1 MKTKRIDGLLFEKMI
16 LNGLA
21 NLQASQEEVNAL
33 NVFPVA
39 DGDTGT
45 NMCKTLENGIRYAK
59 ARPEMGAY
67 LKQLSDGMLLGARG
81 NSGVILSQIFKGIFL
96 ELTHCGYVNP
106 GELRNA
112 FIRGYKVAYAAVVQ
126 PAEGTILTVA
136 REGIEHIRQQI
147 DRSTTVERLLSMY
160 AAEMRK
166 TLAYTPEMLPVLKE
180 AGVVDSG
187 ALGFILIIEGMLKYL
202 YGEVLTPNRSAEAK
216 TLPEEEAPSLTLFNE
231 NSAFE
236 EGYCME
242 FILQRLKSDRYT
254 QRFSLDRYLEDLKL
268 YGNSI
273 AAVQDGR
280 RIKVHIHTLRP
291 AKVITLSQE
300 YGEFLTFKLEN
311 MQLQHNEHMM
321 RQAAAQGK
329 HRPLAVVAV
338 VNGTGM
344 KELFAELGCDYVID
358 GGASMNTSSQEFIDV
373 FRKVNAEHIVVLPNN
388 KNIILAA
395 QQAVTLFGADNITVL
410 PTGSMVEGY
419 FAIAMDVPNS
429 TDIDF
434 RLRQMREGGNSIE
447 TLFSTTAS
455 RDYSCHEIS
464 CRAGDQIALLNGE
477 LVCVSSDWLEVL
489 LAGLEKIP
497 DMEEKETCVIFR
509 GAGISEEAQEQLS
522 QTLTERYP
530 MLELNFID
538 GGQSTYHWM
547 LGVL

>member
-1 MKTKRIDGLLFEKMI
+1 MKTKRIDGLLFEKMM

-21 NLQASQEEVNAL
+21 NLQAEEEKVNAL

-67 LKQLSDGMLLGARG
+67 LKQLSNGMLLGARG

-136 REGIEHIRQQI
+136 REGIEHIRQQV
-147 DRSTTVERLLSMY
+147 DRSTTIERLLSMY
-160 AAEMRK
+160 LAEMRK
-166 TLAYTPEMLPVLKE
+166 TLSYTPEMLPALKE

-202 YGEVLTPNRSAEAK
+202 YGEVLTPNRAAEAR
-216 TLPEEEAPSLTLFNE
+216 PASQAEAPSPTLFNE
-231 NSAFE
+231 NSVFE

-242 FILQRLKSDRYT
+242 FILQLMKAERYT
-254 QRFSLDRYLEDLKL
+254 QRFVIERYIEDLKI
-268 YGNSI
+268 YGSSI
-273 AAVQDGR
+273 VAVQDGR
-280 RIKVHIHTLRP
+280 RVKVHIHTLHP
-291 AKVITLSQE
+291 AKVMALSQE
-300 YGEFLTFKLEN
+300 FGEFLTFKLDN
-311 MQLQHNEHMM
+311 MQLQHNEHMR
-321 RQAAAQGK
+321 RQAAAQTEHK
-329 HRPLAVVAV
+329 PLAVVAV
-338 VNGTGM
+338 VNGAGM
-344 KELFAELGCDYVID
+344 QELFADLGCDFVID
-358 GGASMNTSSQEFIDV
+358 GGATMNTSSQEFIDV
-373 FRKVNAEHIVVLPNN
+373 FRKANADHIVVLPNN

-395 QQAVTLFGADNITVL
+395 QQAVSLYGAEHITVL
-410 PTGSMVEGY
+410 PTQSMVEGY
-419 FAIAMDVPNS
+419 FAIAMDVPNNE
-429 TDIDF
+429 DIDF
-434 RLRQMREGGNSIE
+434 RLRQMREGSNSIE

-464 CRAGDQIALLNGE
+464 CRAGDQIALLSGE
-477 LVCVSSDWLEVL
+477 LVCVSTDWLEVL
-489 LAGLEKIP
+489 MEGLKKIP
-497 DMEEKETCVIFR
+497 DMDEKETCVIFC
-509 GAGISEEAQEQLS
+509 GAEASEEAQEQLVQRLS
-522 QTLTERYP
+522 EDYP
-530 MLELNFID
+530 MLEVNLIE
-538 GGQSTYHWM
+538 GGQSIYPWM

>member
-1 MKTKRIDGLLFEKMI
+1 MKTKRIDGLRFEKMI

-21 NLQASQEEVNAL
+21 NLQAFEEKVNAL

-67 LKQLSDGMLLGARG
+67 LKQLSTGMLLGARG

-112 FIRGYKVAYAAVVQ
+112 FIRGYKVAYAAVVK

-136 REGIEHIRQQI
+136 REGIEHIRQQV
-147 DRSTTVERLLSMY
+147 DRSTSMEQLLSMY
-160 AAEMRK
+160 LAEMRK
-166 TLAYTPEMLPVLKE
+166 TLSYTPEMLPVLKE

-187 ALGFILIIEGMLKYL
+187 ALGFILIVEGMLKFL
-202 YGEVLTPNRSAEAK
+202 YGEVLPLRQSAQENVPAQ
-216 TLPEEEAPSLTLFNE
+216 EDVPSLTLFNE
-231 NSAFE
+231 NSVFA

-242 FILQRLKSDRYT
+242 FILQRMNSERYT
-254 QRFSLDRYLEDLKL
+254 QRFVLERYIEDLKL

-273 AAVQDGR
+273 AVVQDGKR
-280 RIKVHIHTLRP
+280 VKVHIHTHHP
-291 AKVITLSQE
+291 AKVIALSQE
-300 YGEFLTFKLEN
+300 YGEFLTFKLDN
-311 MQLQHNEHMM
+311 MQLQHNEHRK
-321 RQAAAQGK
+321 RQAAAQIPHK
-329 HRPLAVVAV
+329 PLAIVAV
-338 VNGTGM
+338 VNGSGM
-344 KELFAELGCDYVID
+344 QALFSELGCDFVID
-358 GGASMNTSSQEFIDV
+358 GGPTMNTSSQEFLDV
-373 FRKVNAEHIVVLPNN
+373 FHKLNADHVVVLPNN
-388 KNIILAA
+388 KNIVLAA
-395 QQAVTLFGADNITVL
+395 QQAVALSGADNITVV

-419 FAIAMDVPNS
+419 FAIAMDVPSS

-434 RLRQMREGGNSIE
+434 RLRQMREGCSQIA

-455 RDYSCHEIS
+455 RDYSWHEIT

-477 LVCVSSDWLEVL
+477 LVCVSSDWLTVL
-489 LAGLEKIP
+489 LEGLKTIP
-497 DMEEKETCVIFR
+497 DMDEKETCVVFR
-509 GAGISEEAQEQLS
+509 GAEASEAAQERLEEALS
-522 QTLTERYP
+522 ERYP
-530 MLELNFID
+530 MLEVNVID
-538 GGQSTYHWM
+538 GGQSTYPWM

>member
-1 MKTKRIDGLLFEKMI
+1 MNQLTISGAQFRDMIIAGAALLERNRQAID
-16 LNGLA
+16 
-21 NLQASQEEVNAL
+21 AL

-231 NSAFE
+231 NSVDAE
-236 EGYCME
+236 ETVVE
-242 FILQRLKSDRYT
+242 
-254 QRFSLDRYLEDLKL
+254 EE
-268 YGNSI
+268 
-273 AAVQDGR
+273 
-280 RIKVHIHTLRP
+280 P
-291 AKVITLSQE
+291 APDPQE
-300 YGEFLTFKLEN
+300 
-311 MQLQHNEHMM
+311 
-321 RQAAAQGK
+321 
-329 HRPLAVVAV
+329 
-338 VNGTGM
+338 
-344 KELFAELGCDYVID
+344 
-358 GGASMNTSSQEFIDV
+358 
-373 FRKVNAEHIVVLPNN
+373 
-388 KNIILAA
+388 
-395 QQAVTLFGADNITVL
+395 
-410 PTGSMVEGY
+410 
-419 FAIAMDVPNS
+419 
-429 TDIDF
+429 
-434 RLRQMREGGNSIE
+434 
-447 TLFSTTAS
+447 
-455 RDYSCHEIS
+455 
-464 CRAGDQIALLNGE
+464 
-477 LVCVSSDWLEVL
+477 
-489 LAGLEKIP
+489 
-497 DMEEKETCVIFR
+497 
-509 GAGISEEAQEQLS
+509 
-522 QTLTERYP
+522 
-530 MLELNFID
+530 
-538 GGQSTYHWM
+538 
-547 LGVL
+547 

>member
-1 MKTKRIDGLLFEKMI
+1 MKTRRIDGLLFEKMI

-21 NLQASQEEVNAL
+21 NLQAEEEKVNAL

-45 NMCKTLENGIRYAK
+45 NMCRTLENGLRHAK

-67 LKQLSDGMLLGARG
+67 LKQLSNGMLFGARG

-136 REGIEHIRQQI
+136 REGIEHIRQQV
-147 DRSTTVERLLSMY
+147 DRSTTIEQLLSMY
-160 AAEMRK
+160 LAEMRK
-166 TLAYTPEMLPVLKE
+166 TLSYTPEMLPALKE

-202 YGEVLTPNRSAEAK
+202 YGEILTPNAGAEAK
-216 TLPEEEAPSLTLFNE
+216 PLPEVQAPSPMLFNE
-231 NSAFE
+231 NSVFE

-242 FILQRLKSDRYT
+242 FILQLMKSDRYT
-254 QRFSLDRYLEDLKL
+254 QRFVLARYIEDLKL
-268 YGNSI
+268 YGSSI
-273 AAVQDGR
+273 AAVQEGR

-291 AKVITLSQE
+291 AKVMALSQE
-300 YGEFLTFKLEN
+300 YGEFLTFKLDN
-311 MQLQHNEHMM
+311 MQLQHNEHMH
-321 RQAAAQGK
+321 RQASAQTEHK
-329 HRPLAVVAV
+329 PLCVIAV
-338 VNGTGM
+338 VNGDGM
-344 KELFAELGCDYVID
+344 QELFSELGCDFVID
-358 GGASMNTSSQEFIDV
+358 GGATMNTSSQEFIDV
-373 FRKVNAEHIVVLPNN
+373 FRKTNADRVVVLPNN

-395 QQAVTLFGADNITVL
+395 QQAVSLYGAENITVL
-410 PTGSMVEGY
+410 PTESMVEGY
-419 FAIAMDVPNS
+419 FAVAMDVPNS
-429 TDIDF
+429 EDIEY
-434 RLRQMREGGNSIE
+434 RLRQMREGSTSIE

-477 LVCVSSDWLEVL
+477 LVCVSTDWLDVL
-489 LAGLEKIP
+489 TEGLKKIP
-497 DMEEKETCVIFR
+497 DMDEKESCVIFR
-509 GAGISEEAQEQLS
+509 GAESSEEEETLLIEKLS
-522 QTLTERYP
+522 ELYP
-530 MLELNFID
+530 MLEVNVID
-538 GGQSTYHWM
+538 GGQSIYHWM